1 MPRIVQVFM
10 VLLTG
15 LMMSFY
21 FHPTVIL
28 ALPTYNTKILL
39 AIFGGGMLVFNT
51 IRTKDYAL
59 SKGLLYAL
67 MIAVLFA
74 LVNYISL
81 IINDS
86 QDYSYT
92 SYPMSALV
100 WVMGAYGAITFVR
113 WTHGKVTIELVV
125 RYLAGGAAFHG
136 ILSQLIDRNESVR
149 NFITSIFNVGA
160 EDMEGMQR
168 LYSFGVGLDPSG
180 VRFSVILIM
189 IAGVLT
195 LSKVVKKSIG
205 LVIFY
210 FLCFAIISV
219 LGNIIS
225 RTTTV
230 GMGLGLFV
238 FAISTG
244 LYKFVIKIGKIKIMR
259 VLGGILAL
267 GIPLTIYY
275 YNVNDSFRDQIE
287 YGFEGFFS
295 LVESGEFQTGSTD
308 ELSTMWVWPTDTKT
322 WIIGSGFFGSRAEG
336 NYNYF
341 SDIGYC
347 RFVSYSGLIGI
358 TVFGLYFIYN
368 AVYFSIRYPRYRYI
382 FLLMIVVTFV
392 VWAKVATDI
401 FQLYALFYAF
411 TDEEELYAS
420 LDEEEGPK
428 ELEPIEAESNPALM
442 AQV

>member
-1 MPRIVQVFM
+1 M

-28 ALPTYNTKILL
+28 ALPIYNTKILL

-67 MIAVLFA
+67 MIAGVFA

-92 SYPMSALV
+92 GYPMSALV

-125 RYLAGGAAFHG
+125 RYLAGGAAFHS
-136 ILSQLIDRNESVR
+136 ILSQLIDRNESVK
-149 NFITSIFNVGA
+149 NFITSIFYVA
-160 EDMEGMQR
+160 ADMEEMQR

-180 VRFSVILIM
+180 VRFAVILIM

-205 LVIFY
+205 LMIFY

-230 GMGLGLFV
+230 GMGLGLFA
-238 FAISTG
+238 FAVSTG
-244 LYKFVIKIGKIKIMR
+244 LYKFVIKVSRIRIMR
-259 VLGGILAL
+259 VFAVVLAM
-267 GIPLTIYY
+267 GIPLTIYF
-275 YNVNDSFRDQIE
+275 YNTNASFHDQIE
-287 YGFEGFFS
+287 YGFEVFFN
-295 LVESGEFQTGSTD
+295 LFESGDFQTGSTD
-308 ELSTMWVWPTDTKT
+308 ELSSMWVWPHDTQT
-322 WIIGSGFFGSRAEG
+322 WLIGSGLFRSQSSDFT
-336 NYNYF
+336 YF

-347 RFVSYSGLIGI
+347 RFIFYSGLIGF
-358 TVFGLYFIYN
+358 TVFGLYFVYN
-368 AVYFSIRYPRYRYI
+368 AIYFAIRYPRYRYI

-392 VWAKVATDI
+392 IWTKVATDI

-420 LDEEEGPK
+420 LDEEEDPK
-428 ELEPIEAESNPALM
+428 ELEPIETKSSPALM
-442 AQV
+442 PQA

>member
-1 MPRIVQVFM
+1 M
-10 VLLTG
+10 VLFTG

-28 ALPTYNTKILL
+28 ALPIYNTKILL
-39 AIFGGGMLVFNT
+39 AMWGVVMLVYNT
-51 IRTKDYAL
+51 IRTKDYAF

-67 MIAVLFA
+67 MIAGVFA
-74 LVNYISL
+74 LANYISL

-86 QDYSYT
+86 DDYSYT

-100 WVMGAYGAITFVR
+100 WVMGAYGAVTFIR
-113 WTHGKVTIELVV
+113 WTHKKVTIELVV
-125 RYLAGGAAFHG
+125 RYLAGGAAFHS

-149 NFITSIFNVGA
+149 NFITSIFYVG
-160 EDMEGMQR
+160 EDMEEMQR

-180 VRFSVILIM
+180 VRFAVTLIM

-195 LSKVVKKSIG
+195 LSKVVKKSVS
-205 LVIFY
+205 LMVFY
-210 FLCFAIISV
+210 FLSFAIISV

-244 LYKFVIKIGKIKIMR
+244 LYKFVIKVSKIKIIR
-259 VLGGILAL
+259 VFAVVLAL
-267 GIPLTIYY
+267 GIPFTIYF
-275 YNVNDSFRDQIE
+275 YNTNASFRDQIE
-287 YGFEGFFS
+287 YGFEGFFN

-308 ELSTMWVWPTDTKT
+308 ELSAMWVWPHDTQT
-322 WIIGSGFFGSRAEG
+322 WLIGSGQFGSREVG

-347 RFVSYSGLIGI
+347 RFISYSGLIGI

-368 AVYFSIRYPRYRYI
+368 AIYFATRYPRYRYI

-420 LDEEEGPK
+420 DEDEAPD
-428 ELEPIEAESNPALM
+428 ELESKEESNPALM
-442 AQV
+442 PQM

>member
-1 MPRIVQVFM
+1 
-10 VLLTG
+10 
-15 LMMSFY
+15 MSFY
-21 FHPTVIL
+21 FHPVFFTAYPV
-28 ALPTYNTKILL
+28 YNTKVML
-39 AIFGGGMLVFNT
+39 AVLGGGMLVFNM

-67 MIAVLFA
+67 MIAGLFA
-74 LVNYISL
+74 LVNWISL

-86 QDYSYT
+86 DDYSYT
-92 SYPMSALV
+92 SYPASALV
-100 WVMGAYGAITFVR
+100 WIMGAYGAITFIR
-113 WTHGKVTIELVV
+113 WTHKKVTIELVV
-125 RYLAGGAAFHG
+125 RYLAGGAAFHS
-136 ILSQLIDRNESVR
+136 IFSQIMDRNDVVK
-149 NFITSIFNVGA
+149 NFINSIFFVSS
-160 EDMEGMQR
+160 DMEEMNR
-168 LYSFGVGLDPSG
+168 LYSFGVGLDPAG
-180 VRFSVILIM
+180 VRFAVILIL

-195 LSKVVKKSIG
+195 ISKVVKKSIS
-205 LVIFY
+205 LMIFY

-244 LYKFVIKIGKIKIMR
+244 LYKFVIKVGKIKIMR
-259 VLGGILAL
+259 VFGLILVL

-275 YNVNDSFRDQIE
+275 YNVNTSFREQIE

-295 LVESGEFQTGSTD
+295 LVEEGEFQTSSTD
-308 ELSTMWVWPTDTKT
+308 ELSTMWVWPHDTQT
-322 WIIGSGFFGSRAEG
+322 WLIGSGRFGSRDVG
-336 NYNYF
+336 NYYYF

-347 RFVSYSGLIGI
+347 RFIFYSGLIGF
-358 TVFGLYFIYN
+358 TVFGLYFVYN
-368 AVYFSIRYPRYRYI
+368 AIYFAIRYPRYRYI

-401 FQLYALFYAF
+401 FQLYALFYVF

-420 LDEEEGPK
+420 LDEEEPK
-428 ELEPIEAESNPALM
+428 ELDLIEDESNPALM
-442 AQV
+442 PQT

>member
-1 MPRIVQVFM
+1 MPRIVQIFM

-21 FHPTVIL
+21 FHPVFFTVY
-28 ALPTYNTKILL
+28 PVYNTKVML
-39 AIFGGGMLVFNT
+39 AVFGGGMLVFNT

-67 MIAVLFA
+67 MIAGLFA

-81 IINDS
+81 TINNSD
-86 QDYSYT
+86 DYSYT
-92 SYPMSALV
+92 SYPASALV
-100 WVMGAYGAITFVR
+100 WILGAYGAITFIR
-113 WTHGKVTIELVV
+113 WTHKKVTIELVV
-125 RYLAGGAAFHG
+125 RYLAGGAAFHS
-136 ILSQLIDRNESVR
+136 IFSQIMDKNDVVK
-149 NFITSIFNVGA
+149 NFINSIFFVSS
-160 EDMEGMQR
+160 DMEEMNR
-168 LYSFGVGLDPSG
+168 LYSFGVGLDPAG
-180 VRFSVILIM
+180 VRFAVILIL

-205 LVIFY
+205 LMIFY

-244 LYKFVIKIGKIKIMR
+244 LYKFVIKVGKIKIMR
-259 VLGGILAL
+259 VFGLILVL

-275 YNVNDSFRDQIE
+275 YKVNASFREQIE

-295 LVESGEFQTGSTD
+295 LVEEGEFQTSSTD
-308 ELSTMWVWPTDTKT
+308 ELSTMWVWPHDTQT
-322 WIIGSGFFGSRAEG
+322 WLIGSGRFGSRDVG
-336 NYNYF
+336 NYYYF

-347 RFVSYSGLIGI
+347 RFIFYSGLIGF
-358 TVFGLYFIYN
+358 TVFGLYFVYN
-368 AVYFSIRYPRYRYI
+368 AIYFAIRYPRYRYI

-392 VWAKVATDI
+392 IWSKVATDI

-420 LDEEEGPK
+420 LDEEEPK
-428 ELEPIEAESNPALM
+428 ELDPIEDESNPALM
-442 AQV
+442 PQV

>member
-1 MPRIVQVFM
+1 MPRINHIFM

-21 FHPTVIL
+21 FHPTELRV
-28 ALPTYNTKILL
+28 LPGYNTKIML
-39 AIFGGGMLVFNT
+39 AIFGVAILVFNI
-51 IRTKDYAL
+51 IRTKDYSL
-59 SKGLLYAL
+59 SKGLLYSF
-67 MIAVLFA
+67 MIAGAFSF
-74 LVNYISL
+74 VNYISL
-81 IINDS
+81 IINESD
-86 QDYSYT
+86 DYSYAN
-92 SYPMSALV
+92 YPISALT
-100 WVMGAYGAITFVR
+100 WIMGAYGAINFIR
-113 WTHGKVTIELVV
+113 WTHSKVTVELVV
-125 RYLAGGAAFHG
+125 RYLAGGAAFHS
-136 ILSQLIDRNESVR
+136 ILSQLIDRNDSIR
-149 NFITSIFNVGA
+149 NFVTSIFYIS
-160 EDMEGMQR
+160 DSMEEMQR

-180 VRFSVILIM
+180 VRFAVILIM

-195 LSKVVKKSIG
+195 LSKVVKKSVG
-205 LVIFY
+205 LMVFY

-259 VLGGILAL
+259 VFGVILAL

-275 YNVNDSFRDQIE
+275 YNVNASFRYQIE

-295 LVESGEFQTGSTD
+295 LFESGEFQTSSTD
-308 ELSTMWVWPTDTKT
+308 ELSTMWVWPHDTQT
-322 WIIGSGFFGSRAEG
+322 WLIGSGKFGSRDLG
-336 NYNYF
+336 NYYYF

-411 TDEEELYAS
+411 TDEDELYAS
-420 LDEEEGPK
+420 DEDEAPD
-428 ELEPIEAESNPALM
+428 ELESKEESNPALIPQ
-442 AQV
+442 A

>member
-21 FHPTVIL
+21 FHPVLLL
-28 ALPTYNTKILL
+28 AYPVYNTKILL
-39 AIFGGGMLVFNT
+39 AIWGAVVLVYRS
-51 IRTKDYAL
+51 IQTKDYSL
-59 SKGLLYAL
+59 SKGMLYAL
-67 MIAVLFA
+67 MIAGLFS
-74 LVNYISL
+74 LVCFISVV
-81 IINDS
+81 IVNETE
-86 QDYSYT
+86 DYSYT
-92 SYPMSALV
+92 SYPMSVLV
-100 WVMGAYGAITFVR
+100 WIIGAYGAVSFIR
-113 WTHGKVTIELVV
+113 CTHGKVTIELVV
-125 RYLAGGAAFHG
+125 RYLAGGAAFHS
-136 ILSQLIDRNESVR
+136 ILSQLIDKNDSIK
-149 NFITSIFNVGA
+149 NFITSIFYVA
-160 EDMEGMQR
+160 PDMEEMGR

-180 VRFSVILIM
+180 VRFAVILIM

-205 LVIFY
+205 LMIFY

-230 GMGLGLFV
+230 GMGLGLLI
-238 FAISTG
+238 FAASTG
-244 LYKFVIKIGKIKIMR
+244 LYKFVIKVGKIRTIQI
-259 VLGGILAL
+259 LGIVLAL
-267 GIPLTIYY
+267 GIPLTIYF
-275 YNVNDSFRDQIE
+275 YNTNDSFRDQVE

-308 ELSTMWVWPTDTKT
+308 ELSTMWIWPEDTQT
-322 WIIGSGFFGSRAEG
+322 WIIGSGVFLSKAGDFT
-336 NYNYF
+336 YL

-347 RFVSYSGLIGI
+347 RFVFYSGLIGL

-368 AVYFSIRYPRYRYI
+368 AVHFSIRYPRYKYI

-392 VWAKVATDI
+392 IWSKVATDI

-420 LDEEEGPK
+420 LDEDEEPK
-428 ELEPIEAESNPALM
+428 ELEPIEDESNPVLM
-442 AQV
+442 PQE

>member
-1 MPRIVQVFM
+1 M

-15 LMMSFY
+15 LIMSFY
-21 FHPTVIL
+21 FHPVFFTAYLV
-28 ALPTYNTKILL
+28 YNTKVML
-39 AIFGGGMLVFNT
+39 AVFGGGMLVFNT

-67 MIAVLFA
+67 MIAGLFA

-86 QDYSYT
+86 DDYSYT
-92 SYPMSALV
+92 SYPASALV
-100 WVMGAYGAITFVR
+100 WIVGAYGAITFIR
-113 WTHGKVTIELVV
+113 WTHKKVTIELVV
-125 RYLAGGAAFHG
+125 RYLAGGAAFHS
-136 ILSQLIDRNESVR
+136 ILSQLIDRNESVK
-149 NFITSIFNVGA
+149 NFITSIFFVSS
-160 EDMEGMQR
+160 DMEEMRR

-180 VRFSVILIM
+180 VRFAVILIM

-195 LSKVVKKSIG
+195 LSRVVKKSIG
-205 LVIFY
+205 LMVFY
-210 FLCFAIISV
+210 FLCFVIISV

-244 LYKFVIKIGKIKIMR
+244 LYKFVIKVSRIKIMR
-259 VLGGILAL
+259 VFGIMLAI
-267 GIPLTIYY
+267 GIPIVVYY
-275 YNVNDSFRDQIE
+275 YNVNPSFQDQIE

-295 LVESGEFQTGSTD
+295 LFESGEFQTSSTD
-308 ELSTMWVWPTDTKT
+308 ELSTMWVWPQDTQT
-322 WIIGSGFFGSRAEG
+322 WLIGSGLFLSKSSDFT
-336 NYNYF
+336 YF

-347 RFVSYSGLIGI
+347 RFIFYSGLIGF
-358 TVFGLYFIYN
+358 TVFGLYFVYN
-368 AVYFSIRYPRYRYI
+368 AIHFATRYPRYRYI
-382 FLLMIVVTFV
+382 FFLMIVVTFV
-392 VWAKVATDI
+392 VWSKVATDI

-420 LDEEEGPK
+420 LDEEEDTK
-428 ELEPIEAESNPALM
+428 QLEPIEEESNPALM
-442 AQV
+442 PQA

>member
-1 MPRIVQVFM
+1 MPRIIQIFM
-10 VLLTG
+10 VLFTG

-28 ALPTYNTKILL
+28 ALPIYNTKILL
-39 AIFGGGMLVFNT
+39 AMWGVVMLVYNT
-51 IRTKDYAL
+51 IRTKDYAF

-67 MIAVLFA
+67 MIAGVFA
-74 LVNYISL
+74 LANYISL

-86 QDYSYT
+86 DDYSYT

-100 WVMGAYGAITFVR
+100 WVMGAYGAVTFIR
-113 WTHGKVTIELVV
+113 WTHKKVTIELVV
-125 RYLAGGAAFHG
+125 RYLAGGAAFHS

-149 NFITSIFNVGA
+149 NFITSIFYVG
-160 EDMEGMQR
+160 EDMEEMQR

-180 VRFSVILIM
+180 VRFAVTLIM

-195 LSKVVKKSIG
+195 LSKVVKKSVS
-205 LVIFY
+205 LMVFY

-244 LYKFVIKIGKIKIMR
+244 LYKFVIKVSKIKIIR
-259 VLGGILAL
+259 VFAVVLAL
-267 GIPLTIYY
+267 GIPFTIYF
-275 YNVNDSFRDQIE
+275 YNTNASFRDQIE
-287 YGFEGFFS
+287 YGFEGFFN

-308 ELSTMWVWPTDTKT
+308 ELSAMWVWPHDTQT
-322 WIIGSGFFGSRAEG
+322 WLIGSGQFGSREVG

-347 RFVSYSGLIGI
+347 RFIFYSGLIGI

-368 AVYFSIRYPRYRYI
+368 AIYFATRYPRYRYI

-420 LDEEEGPK
+420 DEDEAPD
-428 ELEPIEAESNPALM
+428 ELESKEESNPALM
-442 AQV
+442 PQM

>member
-1 MPRIVQVFM
+1 MPRIVQIFM

-21 FHPTVIL
+21 FHPVFFTVY
-28 ALPTYNTKILL
+28 PVYNTKVML
-39 AIFGGGMLVFNT
+39 AVFGGGMLVFNT

-67 MIAVLFA
+67 MIAGLFA

-81 IINDS
+81 TINNSD
-86 QDYSYT
+86 DYSYT
-92 SYPMSALV
+92 SYPASALV
-100 WVMGAYGAITFVR
+100 WILGAYGAITFIR
-113 WTHGKVTIELVV
+113 WTHKKVTIELVV
-125 RYLAGGAAFHG
+125 RYLAGGAAFHS
-136 ILSQLIDRNESVR
+136 IFSQIMDKNDVVE
-149 NFITSIFNVGA
+149 NFINSIFFVSS
-160 EDMEGMQR
+160 DMEEMNR
-168 LYSFGVGLDPSG
+168 LYSFGVGLDPAG
-180 VRFSVILIM
+180 VRFAVILIL

-205 LVIFY
+205 LMIFY

-244 LYKFVIKIGKIKIMR
+244 LYKFVIKVGKIKIMR
-259 VLGGILAL
+259 VFGLILVL

-275 YNVNDSFRDQIE
+275 YKVNASFREQIE

-295 LVESGEFQTGSTD
+295 LVEEGEFQTSSTD
-308 ELSTMWVWPTDTKT
+308 ELSTMWVWPHDTQT
-322 WIIGSGFFGSRAEG
+322 WLIGSGRFGSRDVG
-336 NYNYF
+336 NYYYF

-347 RFVSYSGLIGI
+347 RFIFYSGLIGF
-358 TVFGLYFIYN
+358 TVFGLYFVYN
-368 AVYFSIRYPRYRYI
+368 AIYFAIRYPRYRYI

-392 VWAKVATDI
+392 IWSKVATDI

-420 LDEEEGPK
+420 LDEEEPK
-428 ELEPIEAESNPALM
+428 ELDPIEDESNPALM
-442 AQV
+442 PQV

>member
-1 MPRIVQVFM
+1 M

-21 FHPTVIL
+21 FHPVFFTAYPV
-28 ALPTYNTKILL
+28 YNTKVML
-39 AIFGGGMLVFNT
+39 AVLGGGMLVFNT
-51 IRTKDYAL
+51 IRTKDYAF

-67 MIAVLFA
+67 MIAGLFA
-74 LVNYISL
+74 LVNCISL

-86 QDYSYT
+86 DDYSYT
-92 SYPMSALV
+92 SYPASALV
-100 WVMGAYGAITFVR
+100 WIMGAYGAITFIR
-113 WTHGKVTIELVV
+113 WTHKKVTIELVV
-125 RYLAGGAAFHG
+125 RYLAGGAAFHS
-136 ILSQLIDRNESVR
+136 ILSQLIDRNESVK
-149 NFITSIFNVGA
+149 NFINSIFFVSS
-160 EDMEGMQR
+160 DMEEMNR
-168 LYSFGVGLDPSG
+168 LYSFGIGLDPAG
-180 VRFSVILIM
+180 VRFAVILIM

-195 LSKVVKKSIG
+195 ISKVVKKSIG
-205 LVIFY
+205 LMIFY

-244 LYKFVIKIGKIKIMR
+244 LYKFVIKVGKIKIMR
-259 VLGGILAL
+259 VFGLILVL

-275 YNVNDSFRDQIE
+275 YNVNTSFREQIE

-295 LVESGEFQTGSTD
+295 LVEEGEFQTSSTD
-308 ELSTMWVWPTDTKT
+308 ELSGMWVWPTDTQT
-322 WIIGSGFFGSRAEG
+322 WIIGAGQFGSKDVG

-347 RFVSYSGLIGI
+347 RFIFYSGLIGF
-358 TVFGLYFIYN
+358 TVFGLYFVYN
-368 AVYFSIRYPRYRYI
+368 AIYFAIRYPRYRYI

-392 VWAKVATDI
+392 IWTKVATDI

-420 LDEEEGPK
+420 DEDEAPD
-428 ELEPIEAESNPALM
+428 ELESKEESNPALM
-442 AQV
+442 PQI

>member
-1 MPRIVQVFM
+1 MPRIIQIFM

-15 LMMSFY
+15 LIMSFY
-21 FHPTVIL
+21 FHPVFFTAYPV
-28 ALPTYNTKILL
+28 YNTKVML
-39 AIFGGGMLVFNT
+39 AVFGGGILVFNT

-67 MIAVLFA
+67 MIAGLFA

-86 QDYSYT
+86 DDYSYT
-92 SYPMSALV
+92 SYPASALV
-100 WVMGAYGAITFVR
+100 WIVGAYGAITFIR
-113 WTHGKVTIELVV
+113 WTHKKVTIELVV
-125 RYLAGGAAFHG
+125 RYLAGGAAFHS
-136 ILSQLIDRNESVR
+136 ILSQLIDRNESVK
-149 NFITSIFNVGA
+149 NFITSIFFVSS
-160 EDMEGMQR
+160 DMEEMRR

-180 VRFSVILIM
+180 VRFAVILIM

-195 LSKVVKKSIG
+195 LSRVVKKSIG
-205 LVIFY
+205 LMVFY
-210 FLCFAIISV
+210 FLCFVIISV

-244 LYKFVIKIGKIKIMR
+244 LYKFVIKVSRIKIMR
-259 VLGGILAL
+259 VFGIMLAI
-267 GIPLTIYY
+267 GIPIVVYY
-275 YNVNDSFRDQIE
+275 YNVNPSFQDQIE

-295 LVESGEFQTGSTD
+295 LFESGEFQTSSTD
-308 ELSTMWVWPTDTKT
+308 ELSTMWVWPQDTQT
-322 WIIGSGFFGSRAEG
+322 WLIGSGLFLSKSSDFT
-336 NYNYF
+336 YF

-347 RFVSYSGLIGI
+347 RFIFYSGLIGF
-358 TVFGLYFIYN
+358 TVFGLYFVYN
-368 AVYFSIRYPRYRYI
+368 AIHFATRYPRYRYI
-382 FLLMIVVTFV
+382 FFLMIVVTFV
-392 VWAKVATDI
+392 VWSKVATDI

-420 LDEEEGPK
+420 LDEEEDTK
-428 ELEPIEAESNPALM
+428 ELEPIEEESNPALM
-442 AQV
+442 PQA

>member
-1 MPRIVQVFM
+1 MPRIIQIFM

-15 LMMSFY
+15 LIMSFY
-21 FHPTVIL
+21 FHPVFFTAYPV
-28 ALPTYNTKILL
+28 YNTKVML
-39 AIFGGGMLVFNT
+39 AVFGGGMLVFNT

-67 MIAVLFA
+67 MIAGLFA

-86 QDYSYT
+86 DDYSYT
-92 SYPMSALV
+92 SYPASALV
-100 WVMGAYGAITFVR
+100 WIVGAYGAITFIR
-113 WTHGKVTIELVV
+113 WTHKKVTIELVV
-125 RYLAGGAAFHG
+125 RYLAGGAAFHS
-136 ILSQLIDRNESVR
+136 ILSQLIDRNESVK
-149 NFITSIFNVGA
+149 NFITSIFFVSS
-160 EDMEGMQR
+160 DMEEMRR

-180 VRFSVILIM
+180 VRFAVILIM

-195 LSKVVKKSIG
+195 LSRVVKKSIG
-205 LVIFY
+205 LMVFY
-210 FLCFAIISV
+210 FLCFVIISV

-244 LYKFVIKIGKIKIMR
+244 LYKFVIKVSRIKIMR
-259 VLGGILAL
+259 VFGIMLAI
-267 GIPLTIYY
+267 GIPIVVYY
-275 YNVNDSFRDQIE
+275 YNVNPSFRDQIE

-295 LVESGEFQTGSTD
+295 LFESGEFQTSSTD
-308 ELSTMWVWPTDTKT
+308 ELSTMWVWPQDTQT
-322 WIIGSGFFGSRAEG
+322 WLIGSGLFLSKSSDFT
-336 NYNYF
+336 YF

-347 RFVSYSGLIGI
+347 RFIFYSGLIGI

-368 AVYFSIRYPRYRYI
+368 AIYFSIRYPRYRYI

-392 VWAKVATDI
+392 VWSKVATDI

-411 TDEEELYAS
+411 TDEDELYAS
-420 LDEEEGPK
+420 LDEEEPK
-428 ELEPIEAESNPALM
+428 ELDPIEDESNPALM
-442 AQV
+442 PQV

>member
-1 MPRIVQVFM
+1 M
-10 VLLTG
+10 VLFTG

-28 ALPTYNTKILL
+28 ALPIYNTKILL
-39 AIFGGGMLVFNT
+39 AMWGVVMLVYNT
-51 IRTKDYAL
+51 IRTKDYAF

-67 MIAVLFA
+67 MIAGVFA
-74 LVNYISL
+74 LANYISL

-86 QDYSYT
+86 DDYSYT

-100 WVMGAYGAITFVR
+100 WVMGAYGAVTFIR
-113 WTHGKVTIELVV
+113 WTHKKVTIELVV
-125 RYLAGGAAFHG
+125 RYLAGGAAFHS

-149 NFITSIFNVGA
+149 NFITSIFYVG
-160 EDMEGMQR
+160 EDMEEMQR

-180 VRFSVILIM
+180 VRFAVTLIM

-195 LSKVVKKSIG
+195 LSKVVKKSVS
-205 LVIFY
+205 LMVFY
-210 FLCFAIISV
+210 FLSFAIISV

-244 LYKFVIKIGKIKIMR
+244 LYKFVIKVSKIKIIR
-259 VLGGILAL
+259 VFAVVLAL
-267 GIPLTIYY
+267 GIPFTIYF
-275 YNVNDSFRDQIE
+275 YNTNASFRDQIE
-287 YGFEGFFS
+287 YGFEGFFN

-308 ELSTMWVWPTDTKT
+308 ELSAMWVWPHDTQT
-322 WIIGSGFFGSRAEG
+322 WLIGSGQFGSREVG

-347 RFVSYSGLIGI
+347 RFISYSGLIGI

-368 AVYFSIRYPRYRYI
+368 AIYFATRYPRYRYI

-392 VWAKVATDI
+392 IWAKVATDI

-420 LDEEEGPK
+420 DEDEAPD
-428 ELEPIEAESNPALM
+428 ELEPKEESNPALVPQ
-442 AQV
+442 A

>member
-1 MPRIVQVFM
+1 MPRIVQIFM

-28 ALPTYNTKILL
+28 ALPIYNTKILL

-67 MIAVLFA
+67 MIAGVFA

-92 SYPMSALV
+92 GYPMSALV

-125 RYLAGGAAFHG
+125 RYLAGGAAFHS

-149 NFITSIFNVGA
+149 NFITSIFYVA
-160 EDMEGMQR
+160 ADMEEMQR

-180 VRFSVILIM
+180 VRFAVILIM

-205 LVIFY
+205 LMIFY

-230 GMGLGLFV
+230 GMGLGLFA
-238 FAISTG
+238 FAVSTG
-244 LYKFVIKIGKIKIMR
+244 LYKFVIKVSRIRIMR
-259 VLGGILAL
+259 VFAVVLAM
-267 GIPLTIYY
+267 GIPLTIYF
-275 YNVNDSFRDQIE
+275 YNTNASFHDQIE
-287 YGFEGFFS
+287 YGFEVFFN
-295 LVESGEFQTGSTD
+295 LFESGDFQTGSTD
-308 ELSTMWVWPTDTKT
+308 ELSSMWVWPHDTQT
-322 WIIGSGFFGSRAEG
+322 WLIGSGLFRSQSSDFT
-336 NYNYF
+336 YF

-347 RFVSYSGLIGI
+347 RFIFYSGLIGF
-358 TVFGLYFIYN
+358 TVFGLYFVYN
-368 AVYFSIRYPRYRYI
+368 AIYFAIRYPRYRYI

-392 VWAKVATDI
+392 IWTKVATDI

-411 TDEEELYAS
+411 MDEEELYAS
-420 LDEEEGPK
+420 LDEEEDPK
-428 ELEPIEAESNPALM
+428 ELEPIETKSSPALM
-442 AQV
+442 PQA

>member
-1 MPRIVQVFM
+1 
-10 VLLTG
+10 
-15 LMMSFY
+15 
-21 FHPTVIL
+21 
-28 ALPTYNTKILL
+28 
-39 AIFGGGMLVFNT
+39 MLVFNT

-67 MIAVLFA
+67 MIAGLFA

-86 QDYSYT
+86 DDYSYT
-92 SYPMSALV
+92 SYPASALV
-100 WVMGAYGAITFVR
+100 WIVGAYGAITFIR
-113 WTHGKVTIELVV
+113 WTHKKVTIELVV
-125 RYLAGGAAFHG
+125 RYLAGGAAFHS
-136 ILSQLIDRNESVR
+136 ILSQLIDRNESVK
-149 NFITSIFNVGA
+149 NFITSIFFVSS
-160 EDMEGMQR
+160 DMEEMRR

-180 VRFSVILIM
+180 VRFAVILIM

-195 LSKVVKKSIG
+195 LSRVVKKSIG
-205 LVIFY
+205 LMVFY
-210 FLCFAIISV
+210 FLCFVIISV

-244 LYKFVIKIGKIKIMR
+244 LYKFVIKVSRIKIMR
-259 VLGGILAL
+259 VFGIMLAI
-267 GIPLTIYY
+267 GIPIVVYY
-275 YNVNDSFRDQIE
+275 YNVNPSFQNQIE

-295 LVESGEFQTGSTD
+295 LFESGEFQTSSTD
-308 ELSTMWVWPTDTKT
+308 ELSTMWVWPHDTQT
-322 WIIGSGFFGSRAEG
+322 WLIGSGLFLSNSSDFT
-336 NYNYF
+336 YF

-347 RFVSYSGLIGI
+347 RFIFYSGLIGI

-368 AVYFSIRYPRYRYI
+368 SIYFAIRYPRYRYI

-392 VWAKVATDI
+392 IWSKVATDI

-420 LDEEEGPK
+420 DEDEAPD
-428 ELEPIEAESNPALM
+428 ELESKEESNPILM
-442 AQV
+442 TQV